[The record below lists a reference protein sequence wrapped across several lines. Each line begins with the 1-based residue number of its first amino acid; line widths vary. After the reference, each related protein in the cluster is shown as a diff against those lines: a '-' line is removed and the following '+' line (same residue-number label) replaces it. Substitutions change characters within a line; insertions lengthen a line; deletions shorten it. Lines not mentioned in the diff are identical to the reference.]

1 MRKESRL
8 LYSESPTVFQK
19 SLACTIGLN
28 SAIFLQQLNFWLT
41 IAEQEQAAD
50 QWFEGR
56 WWVRNTYGDW
66 VARHFPFWS
75 IPTVK
80 RIVTYLVD
88 ELHVVLSRPD
98 PTRNAGKWYTIDF
111 DVLDKL
117 DVLPADI
124 GRRLA
129 IAEAAQDAGADIPEE
144 PVDEPDPE
152 PEEARILLPD
162 RAVVEDSNRH
172 KIAQHVRGHSQY
184 HPVRSAQNRSTQNES
199 TGRIKMSR
207 PVESKCT
214 DRSTQNESTSRL
226 RLKELK
232 NQSKNQIKT
241 QKGSG
246 RVLSAPAS
254 PPLIPPTAPVRRT
267 GALVLQLSPQGD
279 SRPIGHNQWAE
290 PAWRNRVVEAR
301 AEYKHRREEET

>member
-19 SLACTIGLN
+19 SLACAIGLN

-56 WWVRNTYGDW
+56 WWVRNTYAAW
-66 VARHFPFWS
+66 VEKHFPFWS
-75 IPTVK
+75 IATIR
-80 RIVTYLVD
+80 RIVTYLEED
-88 ELHVVLSRPD
+88 LHVILSRPD
-98 PTRNAGKWYTIDF
+98 SSQNSNGKWYTIDY
-111 DVLDKL
+111 DALEHL

-129 IAEAAQDAGADIPEE
+129 IAETAREAGAVLPEE

-152 PEEARILLPD
+152 PAVERLQAAPAAR
-162 RAVVEDSNRH
+162 
-172 KIAQHVRGHSQY
+172 HVRAHTQY
-184 HPVRSAQNRSTQNES
+184 RGIVCGSSGCHPIPECAATPAQNEQGPLRRMSKGGESECAVPPAQNEQ
-199 TGRIKMSR
+199 G
-207 PVESKCT
+207 
-214 DRSTQNESTSRL
+214 SRL

-232 NQSKNQIKT
+232 NQSKTQIKT

-267 GALVLQLSPQGD
+267 GAVVLQLSPQGD
-279 SRPIGHNQWAE
+279 PRPIGHNQWAE
-290 PAWRNRVVEAR
+290 PAWRSRVVEAR
-301 AEYKHRREEET
+301 AEYKHRRDEET